1 MNQYTKT
8 VFTTIP
14 FIVAAWYFQKSHDN
28 SIELGRRAESAL
40 RTAEVRLA
48 GALASGTDPRRLVE
62 SCTGITGIT
71 CKSNGDTVTMS
82 FFPDESREKP
92 YESRVW
98 LINGRKLEFIG
109 LAD

>member
-71 CKSNGDTVTMS
+71 CKSNGDMITVAFYS
-82 FFPDESREKP
+82 DSKKEE
-92 YESRVW
+92 ERVW
-98 LINGRKLEFIG
+98 RVNGHTLQFIG